1 MPLTLLR
8 LEKLAQA
15 HLTHGAMAGADPL
28 TDALYSQ
35 LEAPVEEGATAPVDY
50 AAGRAAALAD
60 AERDPGLFLAM
71 AAVAT
76 ACAAVSALF
85 PWGFAA

>member
-28 TDALYSQ
+28 TDAL
-35 LEAPVEEGATAPVDY
+35 AEEGATAPVDY